1 MSVKNAILNTL
12 MWLVVLSL
20 PLQCVIDPSAE
31 NIASVCIVMVSSLCV
46 LAYIKWGGAA
56 DAQPLSTIALFG
68 FAVTS
73 QVGALLVQT
82 AFWTP
87 LRLSLYN
94 PMLTFGA
101 LALYLGIAILA
112 HRVYRFF
119 SVPVTDRVGIIRGVF
134 TWAGVYR
141 VPSAGSLWAM
151 SVLGLASFAL
161 SGHEG
166 IAARIAA
173 GFNFFAWAPFLLP
186 LYMREIGPSY
196 CNAARN
202 KILLAGYTFLV
213 VLMGIAL
220 NVRVVMF
227 IGVVTVA
234 LIYLLIGMRSDAPM
248 KKKYLKQIGIVALI
262 MLALAVPLSDLATS
276 MAIARGARG
285 HVSPVEMIKRTL
297 SVWRRPGLIAEYRR
311 ERSAVSRFAAYD
323 EHYIANPL
331 LARFVETKFHD
342 NAFHFAGALTTEESK
357 DQLRKVT
364 MDAIWAAL
372 PTPVLRF
379 LHIGVDK
386 DDLNYSMGDYLAY
399 LSRGLPLGGRKTGS
413 MFAQGQAVLGPLF
426 PILYGA
432 LCVFVFGL
440 MDLLTLRGAGRRVE
454 LSALAMM
461 NLWIFFYRG
470 ITADAL
476 SNLFVFIFR
485 DFAQTV
491 VIYVIVFAIVRL
503 MLGNRP
509 VRLESSIDPGW
520 QRAT

>member
-20 PLQCVIDPSAE
+20 PLQCLIDPSAE

-46 LAYIKWGGAA
+46 LAYIKWGGSA

-94 PMLTFGA
+94 PLLTFGS

-112 HRVYRFF
+112 HMVYRFF
-119 SVPVTDRVGIIRGVF
+119 SVPVPNRVGIIRGLF

-161 SGHEG
+161 SSHEG

-196 CNAARN
+196 CNGPRN

-234 LIYLLIGMRSDAPM
+234 LIYLLIGMRSEAPM
-248 KKKYLKQIGIVALI
+248 KQKYLKQMGVVALI

-372 PTPVLRF
+372 PTPVLKF

-440 MDLLTLRGAGRRVE
+440 MDLLTLRGAGGRVE

-491 VIYVIVFAIVRL
+491 VIYVIIFAIVRL